1 MENYENEKNWTKE
14 EVFTLMDDKKR
25 IESEMGDWTEV
36 LNCQGGVGMH
46 EPLIDAEGLFV
57 FTKVLLIL
65 RATRKGLILTVLRI
79 NPRII
84 YFLI

>member
-1 MENYENEKNWTKE
+1 MENYENDKNWTKE

-57 FTKVLLIL
+57 FTKVLLS
-65 RATRKGLILTVLRI
+65 TSSH
-79 NPRII
+79 
-84 YFLI
+84 